1 MLDDRLV
8 AESGWLGSRCGKL
21 SFQGGTYVDGGIHN
35 GSGAERALAAVSLK
49 LRALPLLES
58 ALMPVLTAIFSPVV
72 LAFMTLLTVVAS
84 VLALLTLALL
94 TLALLTLTL
103 VARFAAV
110 AFTGLAAGF
119 AALKLAAALLCA
131 LARIRLALGLV
142 NGADNAEIMFGV
154 LVVGFAQNA
163 VAAGGSIARHLRV
176 FVVKLLGSA
185 AHTHFRPGTVK
196 NMVAIQRNAVLL
208 IAKSPST
215 ATAAARAVVAATH
228 ALHVHVLL
236 STLV

>member
-84 VLALLTLALL
+84 VLALL